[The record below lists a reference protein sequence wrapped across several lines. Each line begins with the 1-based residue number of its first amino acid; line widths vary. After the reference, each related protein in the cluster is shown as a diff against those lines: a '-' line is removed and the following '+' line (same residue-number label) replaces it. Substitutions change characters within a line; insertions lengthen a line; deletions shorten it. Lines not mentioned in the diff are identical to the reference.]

1 MDNPSVTST
10 FNCMPE
16 KSDKKYP
23 IDLGRSMPSLD
34 SLPTGGTA
42 APSDKH
48 YPTLFLEWEDDY
60 ELPESG
66 KMTVKFKKN
75 SETNT
80 KGGKEVPSMQR
91 VELEITSIES
101 VSAGKKDKEESSGDA
116 LDKLKK
122 KVTKKLPDDEP
133 EVEVE
138 TVEVQ
143 EGLGY

>member
-1 MDNPSVTST
+1 MDNPSVTLTIS
-10 FNCMPE
+10 NMPD

-34 SLPTGGTA
+34 SLPTGSPA

-48 YPTLFLEWEDDY
+48 YPTLFLEWEEDY

-80 KGGKEVPSMQR
+80 KVGKDKQAIQR

-122 KVTKKLPDDEP
+122 KVTKKLPDDGVE
-133 EVEVE
+133 EVEE
-138 TVEVQ
+138 TVEVT

>member
-1 MDNPSVTST
+1 
-10 FNCMPE
+10 MPE

-23 IDLGRSMPSLD
+23 IDLGRSMPSAD
-34 SLPTGGTA
+34 SLTTGSPT

-48 YPTLFLEWEDDY
+48 YPTLFLEWENSY

-66 KMTVKFKKN
+66 KMTVKFNKS

-80 KGGKEVPSMQR
+80 KGSGKDVPSMQR